1 MSLHFTDHKVTAIPC
16 HLCKETGSNILYTII
31 RMYRDAWIIATVLSM
46 NGNMTSEAMTATIK
60 ALSIKDKLEGIRE
73 LFSVDF

>member
-1 MSLHFTDHKVTAIPC
+1 
-16 HLCKETGSNILYTII
+16 
-31 RMYRDAWIIATVLSM
+31 M